1 MNKIN
6 KIKNNGTEKDF
17 ATYQLKIPNELWKQ
31 FKIKMLTDDRKGL
44 GNTILEI
51 MEGYVSK

>member
-1 MNKIN
+1 MNKVN
-6 KIKNNGTEKDF
+6 KIEKEF

-51 MEGYVSK
+51 LEGYVSK